1 MQTVS
6 SLSLQQWGNSLGVR
20 IPAAVARLAHFS
32 IGQPVELSITDEGV
46 LIRST
51 GQPKLS
57 LSQKLALFDPEKHG
71 GEIMATINQGE
82 EKW

>member
-1 MQTVS
+1 MRTVS

-20 IPAAVARLAHFS
+20 IPAALARLAHFS
-32 IGQPVELSITDEGV
+32 IGQPVELSITDNGV
-46 LIRST
+46 LIRPT

-57 LSQKLALFDPEKHG
+57 LSQKLALFDSKKHG
-71 GEIMATINQGE
+71 GEVMVTSNEGK